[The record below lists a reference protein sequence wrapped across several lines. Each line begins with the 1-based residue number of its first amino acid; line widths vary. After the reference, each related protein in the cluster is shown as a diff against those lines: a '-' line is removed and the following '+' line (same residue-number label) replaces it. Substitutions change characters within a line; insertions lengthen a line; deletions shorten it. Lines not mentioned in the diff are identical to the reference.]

1 MDDETVQGVANT
13 DPARLSIADDGF
25 AHIQVAIDIKIGI
38 DNACSGFY
46 DRNTSGVA
54 YKVDEAAS
62 AARYAQVDVPY
73 GVQHLGCGLMGS
85 RQQGDNVVADAKL
98 LQHVMNETYGSLVGE
113 VGIRTAFQHTG
124 VATLE
129 TE

>member
-1 MDDETVQGVANT
+1 MVKKRLDQFGQFAQSFLVDNETVQGVANT

-62 AARYAQVDVPY
+62 TTRYA
-73 GVQHLGCGLMGS
+73 
-85 RQQGDNVVADAKL
+85 
-98 LQHVMNETYGSLVGE
+98 
-113 VGIRTAFQHTG
+113 
-124 VATLE
+124 
-129 TE
+129 